1 MRFQSWYER
10 IKDSKTL
17 DFLKLSRE
25 NQSKERRIIEIGMVT
40 SCMAFWFP
48 RLLEP
53 FVITIPHFET
63 QGSREQ

>member
-25 NQSKERRIIEIGMVT
+25 NQSKERRIIEVGMVLQVV
-40 SCMAFWFP
+40 W
-48 RLLEP
+48 P
-53 FVITIPHFET
+53 FGF
-63 QGSREQ
+63 QDF